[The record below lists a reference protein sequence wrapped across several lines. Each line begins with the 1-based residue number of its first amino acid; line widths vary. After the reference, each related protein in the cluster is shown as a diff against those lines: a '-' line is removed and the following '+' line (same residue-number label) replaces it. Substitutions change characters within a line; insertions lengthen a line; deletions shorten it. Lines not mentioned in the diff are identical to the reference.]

1 MVLEEANIAWYRN
14 TKLLNPLMLGII
26 VALGV
31 LYIGQ
36 VNASASKALTL
47 RRLEDGRADLALE
60 NERLHAKIA
69 DLRSLDSV
77 MQRQQFLGLV
87 KAETISYISTAPSA
101 VALR

>member
-1 MVLEEANIAWYRN
+1 MEERTTAAVWWQN
-14 TKLLNPLMLGII
+14 TKVLNALMMGLI
-26 VALGV
+26 VALGI

-36 VNASASKALTL
+36 VNASASKALSL
-47 RRLEDGRADLALE
+47 RAFEDAKSDLLLE

-69 DLRSLDSV
+69 ELQSLDSV

-87 KAETISYISTAPSA
+87 KVASISYISTGTHA

>member
-1 MVLEEANIAWYRN
+1 MVREEAHVAWYRN
-14 TKLLNPLMLGII
+14 TKVLNALMLGMI
-26 VALGV
+26 VALGI

-36 VNASASKALTL
+36 VNASASKALAL
-47 RRLEDGRADLALE
+47 RALEDGKATLALE

-69 DLRSLDSV
+69 QLRSLDSV

-87 KAETISYISTAPSA
+87 KAEHVSYISTVPDE